1 MYFLSQVFC
10 CLCKIEYDISI
21 IFYLLL
27 LTGWYVGWQHLCT
40 DLHPPED
47 NSVGTTLF
55 AGILCDHY
63 LQKMSEFIGEEWH
76 ALGRSLCVPERDLR
90 LLRIDYKDRTV
101 RNFKLLD
108 TFRFSR
114 IAIEQGTSVI
124 RFLLRA
130 CKSAGCTGGLI
141 TFIRYI
147 AGIFKELT
155 FMRPQSWV
163 SMSSA
168 MPSVEIT

>member
-1 MYFLSQVFC
+1 MLVG
-10 CLCKIEYDISI
+10 SI
-21 IFYLLL
+21 CVPI
-27 LTGWYVGWQHLCT
+27 
-40 DLHPPED
+40 D

-63 LQKMSEFIGEEWH
+63 LQKMSEFIGEEWQ

-90 LLRIDYKDRTV
+90 LLRIDFKDRAV

-155 FMRPQSWV
+155 FMRPQSWM